1 MRGFLFV
8 IGLMLAAGCG
18 VQKLPGDTAPADDSG
33 GDGGDGGDGGA
44 PTEAEVFPDDDPE
57 LSVQIDGSGWGCE
70 PEEGGDLGYFSS
82 TNIYCQKETGGSTYE
97 TVTLTVDGDLSVF
110 GRYPV
115 LTFSY
120 TLQVAQDLP
129 TIYDSAD
136 PGDLVVQVLGYGETG
151 FDDAETLFAE
161 SEGAGTF
168 ENGMAFSGLELVGWP
183 SF

>member
-1 MRGFLFV
+1 MRGLLFV
-8 IGLMLAAGCG
+8 GACALSFGCG
-18 VQKLPGDTAPADDSG
+18 VQKLPGDTGATVDSGGDSG
-33 GDGGDGGDGGA
+33 GDGGA
-44 PTEAEVFPDDDPE
+44 LTEAEVFPDADPE

-70 PEEGGDLGYFSS
+70 PEDGGDLGYF
-82 TNIYCQKETGGSTYE
+82 TGTIIYCQKETGGSTYE
-97 TVTLTVDGDLSVF
+97 TVTLTLDGDLEVF
-110 GRYPV
+110 GRYPA

-120 TLQVAQDLP
+120 TLQVAQDTP

-161 SEGAGTF
+161 SEGTGVF
-168 ENGMAFSGLELVGWP
+168 ENGMSFSDLVLEGWP